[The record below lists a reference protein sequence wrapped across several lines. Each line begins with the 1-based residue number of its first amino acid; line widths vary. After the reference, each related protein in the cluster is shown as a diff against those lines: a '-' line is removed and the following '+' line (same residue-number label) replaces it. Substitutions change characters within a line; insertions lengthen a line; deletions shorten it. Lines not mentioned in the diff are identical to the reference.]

1 MAKVA
6 KKVQLKIVEIENGF
20 ELVSAEV
27 SKSRAEALIKQY
39 QKMFAGIECEMKAA

>member
-1 MAKVA
+1 MAKA
-6 KKVQLKIVEIENGF
+6 RKVQLKIVEKNGC

-39 QKMFAGIECEMKAA
+39 QKMFAGIECEMRAA